1 MQTLRK
7 RPESAHP
14 KRLPSTGAWSYTWG
28 MTKRGILI
36 GLLLV
41 GWACGAD
48 NLLRNG
54 AFDELEEDG
63 APAYWRLFVEPREG
77 AYGAVDEAEAAV
89 GDNSIML
96 HIEEPYTRDPA
107 NNWSQNVLEDLAGDE
122 LRISAQIQTEDASEA
137 MVWVQAIRN
146 QPWRILRTASTRER
160 REFSGTQDWTE
171 VSHTFRVP
179 EETSYLVVRC
189 VLRGSGRAWFDDLRL
204 ERLNSE
210 SAPADEEEEES
221 PDIDQ
226 NASLTPE
233 EPEEPSVEE
242 PGPEEARGTR
252 QDNEA
257 LVQALLDANQVLL
270 DTYQELRRTNETLV
284 GRLETLESDLSVVR
298 EEFEALEEEVRQI
311 SESLEEP
318 EADDSESEP
327 EADSANN
334 ETGGPILKPKS
345 DR

>member
-1 MQTLRK
+1 
-7 RPESAHP
+7 
-14 KRLPSTGAWSYTWG
+14 
-28 MTKRGILI
+28 MTKQGILI

-54 AFDELEEDG
+54 ALDELEEDG
-63 APAYWRLFVEPREG
+63 MPAYWRLFVEPREG
-77 AYGAVDEAEAAV
+77 AYGGVDEAEAAE

-107 NNWSQNVLEDLAGDE
+107 NNWSQNVLEDLAGEE
-122 LRISAQIQTEDASEA
+122 LRVSAQIKTEKAGEA

-146 QPWRILRTASTRER
+146 QPWRILRTASTSER
-160 REFSGTQDWTE
+160 RVFSGTREWTE

-179 EETSYLVVRC
+179 EKANYLVVRC

-210 SAPADEEEEES
+210 SAPADEEEEEEES

-226 NASLTPE
+226 NAALTSE

-252 QDNEA
+252 QDDEA
-257 LVQALLDANQVLL
+257 LVQALLDANQMLL
-270 DTYQELRRTNETLV
+270 ETYQELRRTNETLV
-284 GRLETLESDLSVVR
+284 GRLETLESDLSAVR
-298 EEFEALEEEVRQI
+298 GEFEALEEEVRQI
-311 SESLEEP
+311 SGSLEEP
-318 EADDSESEP
+318 EPAHPESEP
-327 EADSANN
+327 EPESGNDES
-334 ETGGPILKPKS
+334 GGPILKPKS